1 MKSNKAK
8 FFCEN
13 CGSEVPE
20 NAKVCKTCG
29 KFFISV
35 RCPECGATG
44 SHEDFKDGCPRCGYA
59 VNKTSPSKSR
69 EFQKQKTARNKTASA
84 KNRQAQKQKNAV
96 NVLERLR
103 FVFHPKKI
111 HAESALPLWIYVVT
125 TTVLVAIVF
134 AAYSCIKNPY

>member
-59 VNKTSPSKSR
+59 VNKT
-69 EFQKQKTARNKTASA
+69 ASA
-84 KNRQAQKQKNAV
+84 KKRQAQKQKNAV

-125 TTVLVAIVF
+125 ATVLVAIVF

>member
-20 NAKVCKTCG
+20 NAKMCKVCG

-35 RCPECGATG
+35 RCPECGMTG

-69 EFQKQKTARNKTASA
+69 EFQKQKTARN
-84 KNRQAQKQKNAV
+84 
-96 NVLERLR
+96 VLERLR
-103 FVFHPKKI
+103 FGFRPKI
-111 HAESALPLWIYVVT
+111 HVESALPLWIYVVT
-125 TTVLVAIVF
+125 TTILVVIVF
-134 AAYSCIKNPY
+134 VTYSCIKNPY

>member
-29 KFFISV
+29 KFFISI
-35 RCPECGATG
+35 RCPECGVTG

-59 VNKTSPSKSR
+59 V
-69 EFQKQKTARNKTASA
+69 NKTASA

-125 TTVLVAIVF
+125 ATVLVAIVF

>member
-59 VNKTSPSKSR
+59 VNKT
-69 EFQKQKTARNKTASA
+69 ASA
-84 KNRQAQKQKNAV
+84 KNRKAQKQKNAV

>member
-59 VNKTSPSKSR
+59 VNKT
-69 EFQKQKTARNKTASA
+69 ASA
-84 KNRQAQKQKNAV
+84 KNRQAQEQKNAV

>member
-59 VNKTSPSKSR
+59 VNKT
-69 EFQKQKTARNKTASA
+69 ASA

-96 NVLERLR
+96 NVLKRLR

>member
-44 SHEDFKDGCPRCGYA
+44 SHEDFKDGCPRCDYA
-59 VNKTSPSKSR
+59 V
-69 EFQKQKTARNKTASA
+69 NKTASA